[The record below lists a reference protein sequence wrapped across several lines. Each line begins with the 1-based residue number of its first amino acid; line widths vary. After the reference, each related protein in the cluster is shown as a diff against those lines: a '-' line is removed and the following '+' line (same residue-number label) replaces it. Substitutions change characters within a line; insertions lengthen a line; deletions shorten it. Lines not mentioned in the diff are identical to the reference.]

1 MRNNKAVIGLQQNKQ
16 KLRPRSTPKQAR
28 SRERVDHILDVTEQ
42 LVSEHGYETVTAQKI
57 SAATEVSPGVLYHY
71 FPGKYGIFAA
81 VVHRAFIR
89 LEAMMRET
97 GEGTGDESYPEY
109 VDSIIDALGRH
120 FKRNRSAILLW
131 QALEHTPQ
139 MESITSELT
148 AIAIDRN
155 MRTIRHHFPSL
166 SDFEIAIKARTM
178 KAISFELLRESLF
191 LPPKQARA
199 ILEELKTLLLALP
212 GEKAIPRA
220 PVKVKGTV

>member
-1 MRNNKAVIGLQQNKQ
+1 MSKARVTARLQEKEQ

-28 SRERVDHILDVTEQ
+28 SRERVDHILDITEQ
-42 LVSEHGYETVTAQKI
+42 LVSEFGYETVTAQKI
-57 SAATEVSPGVLYHY
+57 SAVTEVSPGVLYHY

-89 LEAMMRET
+89 LEAMMREI
-97 GEGTGDESYPEY
+97 GEGTAGESYPEY
-109 VDSIIDALGRH
+109 VDTVIDALGRH

-148 AIAIDRN
+148 TIAIERN
-155 MRTIRHHFPSL
+155 MRTIRHHFPGL
-166 SDFEIAIKARTM
+166 PEPLVAIKARTM

-199 ILEELKTLLLALP
+199 ILDELKALLLALP
-212 GEKAIPRA
+212 GEAAHAALPQERTA
-220 PVKVKGTV
+220 

>member
-1 MRNNKAVIGLQQNKQ
+1 MKKAQAASQLQQNQQ

-28 SRERVDHILDVTEQ
+28 SRERVNHILDVTEQ

-57 SAATEVSPGVLYHY
+57 SAVTKVSPGVLYHY

-89 LEAMMRET
+89 LEAMMRES

-109 VDSIIDALGRH
+109 VDAIIDALGRH

-139 MESITSELT
+139 MESITSNLT
-148 AIAIDRN
+148 MIAIERN
-155 MRTIRHHFPSL
+155 MRTIRYHFPEL
-166 SDFEIAIKARTM
+166 SDSQIAIKARTM

-191 LPPKQARA
+191 LPPRQSRA
-199 ILEELKTLLLALP
+199 ILEELKALLIALP
-212 GEKAIPRA
+212 G
-220 PVKVKGTV
+220 KGVLESETDSTTT